1 MKVRE
6 QGKDVR
12 KFTGTREG
20 GIGDSS
26 MYFVMRQEEGGVFK
40 ATPVEDWYNFK
51 PEIKH
56 RTLTHEEAEAEW
68 ERRDAIMN
76 KFNFMNN
83 KRLDDQ
89 IEGMEGRLEKS
100 AGGGRKKVN
109 DDLRIHGAE
118 DDYVSSEDEFKRER
132 KKQTRGKKN
141 LGGRTAGDEAIEDSD
156 DGDDEGQEASLTNRH
171 SVK

>member
-6 QGKDVR
+6 SGKDAKPVR

-56 RTLTHEEAEAEW
+56 RTLTHEGKIENFKLFLGV
-68 ERRDAIMN
+68 IFSK
-76 KFNFMNN
+76 KF
-83 KRLDDQ
+83 
-89 IEGMEGRLEKS
+89 
-100 AGGGRKKVN
+100 GRK
-109 DDLRIHGAE
+109 
-118 DDYVSSEDEFKRER
+118 F
-132 KKQTRGKKN
+132 
-141 LGGRTAGDEAIEDSD
+141 
-156 DGDDEGQEASLTNRH
+156 
-171 SVK
+171 